1 MDATENGWIVKGN
14 GGKFRS
20 KHGISSESTII
31 TLLPGSRLQ
40 EVVRMIPIFSDTMEL
55 LKDSFSELTTVV
67 HVAPNRHVEEYV
79 SKAVRE
85 WPVSV
90 VLIPGGSPQLKY
102 DAYSVRPHSH
112 FFMANVTLLGA
123 LCDKFG

>member
-1 MDATENGWIVKGN
+1 
-14 GGKFRS
+14 
-20 KHGISSESTII
+20 
-31 TLLPGSRLQ
+31 
-40 EVVRMIPIFSDTMEL
+40 MIPIFSDTMEL

-102 DAYSVRPHSH
+102 DAYSVSDKEPLHLGVFKITEHRPGC
-112 FFMANVTLLGA
+112 N
-123 LCDKFG
+123 